1 MSAQPV
7 ASLERSLR
15 PSPVELHLEPVS
27 EVIAAVEREL
37 RLGAIEDRDRCCGY
51 FPTLVGMTGIRMEL
65 PACRAFVDALPEISC
80 AGITY
85 RFNFLRLS
93 LVCQSA
99 DPAFH
104 LDSDASTAL
113 TGDLDSLH
121 EREVLR
127 LLLNLS
133 SQDERALPY
142 LDVDPQTVKLV
153 AEGAYVRA
161 KDPTGLLEGARV
173 AVLPPHGHDGPR
185 LGVCVKPGPA
195 FRDRRRTRTLQC
207 RIRHGDCRLHRR
219 SQLTRPECG

>member
-7 ASLERSLR
+7 SSLERSLR

-37 RLGAIEDRDRCCGY
+37 RFGAIEDRDRCCGY

-65 PACRAFVDALPEISC
+65 PACRAFADVLPEISC

-99 DPAFH
+99 DPVFH

-121 EREVLR
+121 DREVLR

-133 SQDERALPY
+133 SQDERALHY

-153 AEGAYVRA
+153 AEGTYVRA
-161 KDPTGLLEGARV
+161 KDPTGLLERARV
-173 AVLPPHGHDGPR
+173 AVLPPRMGTTVHALAFVSNRVLHSGIDGEHGHFIAAYGMEIADDVAG
-185 LGVCVKPGPA
+185 A
-195 FRDRRRTRTLQC
+195 
-207 RIRHGDCRLHRR
+207 
-219 SQLTRPECG
+219 S